1 MAPRLSELLE
11 RIRPAGTPGA
21 PTEGE
26 LQRRDARRAEET
38 ASVIEI
44 VAGFEAEAEAA
55 VAEARGIADRLLDD
69 AHRRARMITGRL
81 PDHLAVAEAE
91 ASQTREHRDE
101 AETELLRAESDR
113 AISTLRDRAEVELPR
128 LVDEMIE
135 VIWSE
140 VPSTD
145 ESRPGP

>member
-1 MAPRLSELLE
+1 MVPRLSELLE

-38 ASVIEI
+38 ASVTEI
-44 VAGFEAEAEAA
+44 VAGFEAEAEAVIVEA
-55 VAEARGIADRLLDD
+55 RAITDRLLGDARHRARGIA
-69 AHRRARMITGRL
+69 GRL
-81 PDHLAVAEAE
+81 PDHLAEAEAE
-91 ASQTREHRDE
+91 ASQTRGHRDE
-101 AETELLRAESDR
+101 AETEHVRAEADR
-113 AISTLRDRAEVELPR
+113 AISTLRDRAEVEIPR
-128 LVDEMIE
+128 LVDETIE

-140 VPSTD
+140 VPSTC